1 MSSHA
6 ATGVFY
12 IVGGQHR
19 YEAARK
25 YREQQIEA
33 HRPVPDWCQ
42 KFKCTILRSG
52 LTRGV
57 VEVIA
62 GRLQAQASTLKNMT
76 VAESLEFFYRS
87 YKEAQGSRTVTD
99 LLRDTFRKTGK
110 TVKDGTPVCN
120 AFKAAVCI

>member
-1 MSSHA
+1 MTKS
-6 ATGVFY
+6 
-12 IVGGQHR
+12 
-19 YEAARK
+19 
-25 YREQQIEA
+25 
-33 HRPVPDWCQ
+33 
-42 KFKCTILRSG
+42 
-52 LTRGV
+52 V

-120 AFKAAVCI
+120 VLQSSTVCSPNMLL